1 MDVEVDG
8 LKVAA
13 IDGCLAQRIDQ
24 CDPTVF
30 EWWTCQRGTKGQH
43 GALHRQDLLKSMVLG
58 LSAGLF
64 GVLQK
69 LTNNAP

>member
-30 EWWTCQRGTKGQH
+30 EWTCQRGTKGQH
-43 GALHRQDLLKSMVLG
+43 ATIHRKDLLKSMVLG